1 MSGTKTLKIDLGEH
15 GGEKLSVFLP
25 ICKEML
31 ILGPAWFDRYVRA
44 NMEEACKN
52 IQKRDYKGVISS
64 IGLPDS
70 ARRQIYRLLKAEFEP
85 AQ

>member
-1 MSGTKTLKIDLGEH
+1 MRGTITLKIDLGEH
-15 GGEKLSVFLP
+15 GGRELSTFLP

-44 NMEEACKN
+44 SMEETCKN
-52 IQKRDYKGVISS
+52 IRKRDCEGVISG
-64 IGLPDS
+64 IDLPES
-70 ARRQIYRLLKAEFEP
+70 TRREIYRLLKAEFEP